1 MSEGVI
7 DLQIVSL
14 EMLTTLSRGSD
25 ACTKTRIISLPQM
38 TKINLDLLNKSNLIL
53 GNRQSESLNVN
64 TLLPSLCQNKSTF
77 LWAQRP
83 LVASAVWYATEART
97 KNRCLLLRGEKR
109 FSPPTVSPVGGG
121 SGLL

>member
-38 TKINLDLLNKSNLIL
+38 TKINLDL
-53 GNRQSESLNVN
+53 
-64 TLLPSLCQNKSTF
+64 
-77 LWAQRP
+77 
-83 LVASAVWYATEART
+83 
-97 KNRCLLLRGEKR
+97 
-109 FSPPTVSPVGGG
+109 
-121 SGLL
+121 